1 MSYVGS
7 AARRRSNLRA
17 VNLME
22 DQELV
27 IDGNPA
33 QLLRGIWIVSLKLA
47 GVKLQQFG
55 TEIANYFV

>member
-7 AARRRSNLRA
+7 AARRSNLRA

-33 QLLRGIWIVSLKLA
+33 QLLRG
-47 GVKLQQFG
+47 F
-55 TEIANYFV
+55 